1 MSAVIDASVVVKWF
15 VEDPLSDAAIAA
27 REAWSFPT
35 APSLILVEVAN
46 AFRRYVVRGD
56 IELGLALDNL
66 DLIARIVRIADHHP
80 LLDEATSL
88 AVRRNHS
95 VQDCL
100 YIVMALRRGLPLVT
114 ADQKL
119 ARKFADMSELD
130 LRLIAEDKMP

>member
-1 MSAVIDASVVVKWF
+1 VSAILDASVVVKWF
-15 VEDPLSDAAIAA
+15 VEDSLSEAAIAA
-27 REAWSFPT
+27 RDKWRSPA
-35 APSLILVEVAN
+35 APSLLMVEVAN

-66 DLIARIVRIADHHP
+66 DLISRIVRMVDHRP
-80 LLDEATSL
+80 FLEEATSL

-100 YIVMALRRGLPLVT
+100 YVVLALRRGLPLVT

-119 ARKFADMSELD
+119 ARKFADLNGLT
-130 LRLIAEDKMP
+130 LRLIGGEP

>member
-1 MSAVIDASVVVKWF
+1 MSAVLDASVVVKWF
-15 VEDPLSDAAIAA
+15 VEDSLSEAAIAA
-27 REAWSFPT
+27 RDKWRSPM
-35 APSLILVEVAN
+35 APSLLMVEVAN

-66 DLIARIVRIADHHP
+66 DLISRIVRTVDHRP
-80 LLDEATSL
+80 FLEEATSL

-100 YIVMALRRGLPLVT
+100 YVVMALRRGLPLVT

-119 ARKFADMSELD
+119 ARKFADLNGLT
-130 LRLIAEDKMP
+130 LRLIGEEPS